1 MVDVKRLAADILGVG
16 VSRVK
21 ISPEAVGRLDE
32 VVTRNDVR
40 ALIEEGLIW
49 AEPKKGVSRGRW
61 RIRHL
66 KKKKGRR
73 RGPGSRKGKRV
84 DEQEVWKNK
93 VRAMRRFLNKLKR
106 QGKLEPAVW
115 RRLYRM
121 VKGNYFRDLNH
132 LKTYINEHKLT
143 KEPVR

>member
-21 ISPEAVGRLDE
+21 ISPEAVERLDE
-32 VVTRNDVR
+32 VVTRDDVR

-66 KKKKGRR
+66 KKKRGRR

-93 VRAMRRFLNKLKR
+93 VRAMRRFLNTLKR

-132 LKTYINEHKLT
+132 LKTYINEHKLS